1 MRETIYQALWEQFA
15 GLDAFKTKSRRLKH
29 WSEVDKRV
37 QPALFMAQVGET
49 AQARATMLTQWQF
62 NVDLYIYVFVTD
74 TQAPAQALNPL
85 LDLVGHAIRPNH
97 EGINNLGLE
106 AVTHCAIDGKIETDE
121 GTLGNQAIA
130 IVPITIL
137 ACF

>member
-1 MRETIYQALWEQFA
+1 MREVIYQALWEQFA
-15 GLDAFKTKSRRLKH
+15 GLDEFKTKSRRLKH
-29 WSEVDKRV
+29 WSAVDKRL

-49 AQARATMLTQWQF
+49 TQARSGMLTQWQL
-62 NVDLYIYVFVTD
+62 NVDLYIYVFVNE
-74 TQAPAQALNPL
+74 TQAASQQLNPL
-85 LDLVGHAIRPNH
+85 LDLVCQAIQPNPT
-97 EGINNLGLE
+97 GINNLGLE

-130 IVPITIL
+130 IVPVTIL